1 MACLQRIVRSHL
13 PHQRLVL
20 PAAISA
26 ESGFYVNI
34 FPFFAN
40 SASRIP
46 IDQTPKIAQRMAMED
61 VESTRDLDIDDL
73 GNRLFFRLYQ
83 SANMM
88 HKTGTRALEETRV
101 TTQQWAIIGAL
112 ARDGVEEGIAVGD
125 LTRFL
130 LVSRQNLTGVL
141 SRLEALGLVERVVSP
156 TDSRSRLIRLT
167 EQGRTLWRNDMR
179 QKIANFYA
187 AALDGFS
194 TTDKIHVIHYFDK
207 LLQNMKRIDPDS
219 GS

>member
-1 MACLQRIVRSHL
+1 
-13 PHQRLVL
+13 
-20 PAAISA
+20 
-26 ESGFYVNI
+26 
-34 FPFFAN
+34 
-40 SASRIP
+40 
-46 IDQTPKIAQRMAMED
+46 MED